1 MSWPGPQ
8 DISSVCLS
16 VCLPLAHSHPHGH
29 GPRRVLPCGAGEC
42 FLQTRWEKC
51 LHPQSEFLT

>member
-16 VCLPLAHSHPHGH
+16 VCLWPTSTRMDTAP
-29 GPRRVLPCGAGEC
+29 GESSPAERGSASYRQDGRSAC
-42 FLQTRWEKC
+42 ILRA
-51 LHPQSEFLT
+51 SS